1 MSFNLLDPKLREKII
16 TKLEWKSL
24 TPVQEASIP
33 EIIKRKDLIILAPTA
48 GGKTEACFFPILSL
62 MAKERKVGLRCIY
75 LSPIKA
81 LLNNQEV
88 RIKEL
93 GKFLDFKV
101 FKWHGDVSRGKKEK
115 FTISP
120 KEILMTTPESLEVM
134 LCNSKIVKEEIF
146 KNLEF
151 IIVDEIHS
159 FVENSRGIQLIS
171 LLERLSKY
179 TDNPLQRIGLSATV
193 GNPID
198 ILTWLQGSSQRI
210 GVVIKPSKV
219 KKARKV
225 EIKYTEEYEE
235 RLKEIYKRIYGKKA
249 LVFSNSRKNCERIN
263 IDLKKF
269 GVDSYVHH
277 SSIDKNRREAVEEL
291 FKYGRNKTIVATS
304 TLELGIDIGGL
315 DIVIQDSSPRTVS
328 SFLQR
333 MGRTGRREGTISW
346 FVFLPKSQE
355 DLLLSVAIL
364 SLSIDSWVESL
375 KVNKKSYSIYAHQI
389 IMIVFSHF
397 GILADEIYSTLK
409 KVYAFSEITYEEFI
423 EITSYMLEKKIL
435 LADRNKLFIG
445 DELEKDY
452 GGSNFIDLYST
463 FFTEV
468 EYSIKDSGGLV
479 GTLDFAFARP
489 LIVGSHFILAGECW
503 EVVRKN
509 DKKRV
514 INVEKAKIAEEPRW
528 NSKIGFISYEISRRI
543 LKILTER
550 DEYSYLHLKEQN
562 IIYEMR
568 NEYIYEGYSL
578 KKIKIQKIGSK
589 IKIYTFAGNKVNNS
603 LFALISLLDDRIIKD
618 TIEWDNLTIKIPLEF
633 DFKELIYYLGNLK
646 ENFDELLNQSKNEI
660 LSKVEDTDISKFQ
673 KYLPEV
679 FIKQE
684 IFNELY
690 DFTNLKKIIEL
701 DIISSF

>member
-81 LLNNQEV
+81 LLNNQEI

-93 GKFLDFKV
+93 GKFLDFEV

-134 LCNSKIVKEEIF
+134 LCNSKIDKEEIF

-179 TDNPLQRIGLSATV
+179 ADNPLQRIGLSATV

-503 EVVRKN
+503 EVVRKD

-562 IIYEMR
+562 IIDEMR

-690 DFTNLKKIIEL
+690 DFQNLKKIMEL
-701 DIISSF
+701 EIVNSF

>member
-81 LLNNQEV
+81 LLNNQEI

-93 GKFLDFKV
+93 GKFLDFEV

-134 LCNSKIVKEEIF
+134 LCNSKIDKEEIF

-198 ILTWLQGSSQRI
+198 ILTWLQGRSQRI

-219 KKARKV
+219 KKVRKV

-355 DLLLSVAIL
+355 DLLLSVTIL
-364 SLSIDSWVESL
+364 SLSVDSWVESL
-375 KVNKKSYSIYAHQI
+375 KVNKKNYSIYAHQM

-479 GTLDFAFARP
+479 GTLDFAFARH
-489 LIVGSHFILAGECW
+489 LIVGSHFILAGEYW
-503 EVVRKN
+503 EVVRKD

-562 IIYEMR
+562 IIDEMR
-568 NEYIYEGYSL
+568 N
-578 KKIKIQKIGSK
+578 
-589 IKIYTFAGNKVNNS
+589 
-603 LFALISLLDDRIIKD
+603 
-618 TIEWDNLTIKIPLEF
+618 
-633 DFKELIYYLGNLK
+633 
-646 ENFDELLNQSKNEI
+646 
-660 LSKVEDTDISKFQ
+660 
-673 KYLPEV
+673 
-679 FIKQE
+679 
-684 IFNELY
+684 
-690 DFTNLKKIIEL
+690 
-701 DIISSF
+701 

>member
-81 LLNNQEV
+81 LLNNQEI

-93 GKFLDFKV
+93 GKFLDFEV

-134 LCNSKIVKEEIF
+134 LCNSKIDKEEIF

-397 GILADEIYSTLK
+397 GILTDEIYSTLK
-409 KVYAFSEITYEEFI
+409 KVYAFSEISYEEFI

-503 EVVRKN
+503 EVVRKD

-550 DEYSYLHLKEQN
+550 DDYSYLYLKEQN
-562 IIYEMR
+562 VIDEMR
-568 NEYIYEGYSL
+568 NEYIYEGYSF

-603 LFALISLLDDRIIKD
+603 LFALISLLDDRITKD

-673 KYLPEV
+673 KYLPEI

-701 DIISSF
+701 EIMSSF

>member
-16 TKLEWKSL
+16 TKLGWKSL

-93 GKFLDFKV
+93 GKFLDFEV
-101 FKWHGDVSRGKKEK
+101 FKWHGDVSIGKKEK
-115 FTISP
+115 FTTSP

-198 ILTWLQGSSQRI
+198 ILTWLQGRSQRI

-291 FKYGRNKTIVATS
+291 FKYGKNKTIVATS

-409 KVYAFSEITYEEFI
+409 KVYAFSEISYEEFI

-503 EVVRKN
+503 EVVRKD

-543 LKILTER
+543 LKMLTER

-562 IIYEMR
+562 IIDEMR

-603 LFALISLLDDRIIKD
+603 LFALISLLDDRITKD

-673 KYLPEV
+673 KYLPENY
-679 FIKQE
+679 IKQE

-701 DIISSF
+701 EIVSS

>member
-81 LLNNQEV
+81 LLNNQEI

-93 GKFLDFKV
+93 GKFLDFEV

-134 LCNSKIVKEEIF
+134 LCNSKIDKEEIF

-397 GILADEIYSTLK
+397 GILTDEIYSTLK
-409 KVYAFSEITYEEFI
+409 KVYAFSEISYEEFI

-503 EVVRKN
+503 EVVRKD

-550 DEYSYLHLKEQN
+550 DDYSYLYLKEQN
-562 IIYEMR
+562 VIDEMR
-568 NEYIYEGYSL
+568 NEYIYEGYSF

-603 LFALISLLDDRIIKD
+603 LFALISLLDDRITKD

-701 DIISSF
+701 EIMSSF

>member
-81 LLNNQEV
+81 LLNNQEI

-93 GKFLDFKV
+93 GKFLDFEV

-134 LCNSKIVKEEIF
+134 LCNSKIDKEEIF

-198 ILTWLQGSSQRI
+198 ILTWLQGRSQRI

-219 KKARKV
+219 KKVRKV

-304 TLELGIDIGGL
+304 TLELGIDIGRL

-364 SLSIDSWVESL
+364 SLSVDSWVESL
-375 KVNKKSYSIYAHQI
+375 KVNKKNYSIYAHQM

-489 LIVGSHFILAGECW
+489 LIVGSHFILAGEYW
-503 EVVRKN
+503 EVVRKD

-550 DEYSYLHLKEQN
+550 DKYSYLHLKEQN
-562 IIYEMR
+562 IIDEMR

-603 LFALISLLDDRIIKD
+603 LFALISLLDDRITED

-673 KYLPEV
+673 KYLPENY
-679 FIKQE
+679 IKQE

-701 DIISSF
+701 EIVSS

>member
-93 GKFLDFKV
+93 GKFLDFEV

-134 LCNSKIVKEEIF
+134 LCNSKIDKEEIF

-375 KVNKKSYSIYAHQI
+375 KVNKKNYSIYAHQM

-489 LIVGSHFILAGECW
+489 LIVGSYFILAGEFW
-503 EVVRKN
+503 EVVRKD

-550 DEYSYLHLKEQN
+550 DKYSYLHLKEQN
-562 IIYEMR
+562 IIDEMR

-673 KYLPEV
+673 KYLPENY
-679 FIKQE
+679 IKQE

-701 DIISSF
+701 EIVSS

>member
-101 FKWHGDVSRGKKEK
+101 FKWHGDVSISKKEK
-115 FTISP
+115 FTTSP

-146 KNLEF
+146 KNLKF
-151 IIVDEIHS
+151 IIVDEIHY

-219 KKARKV
+219 KKVRKV

-423 EITSYMLEKKIL
+423 EIISYMLEKKIL

-489 LIVGSHFILAGECW
+489 LIVGSHFILAGEYW
-503 EVVRKN
+503 EVVRKD

-550 DEYSYLHLKEQN
+550 DKYSYLHLKEQN
-562 IIYEMR
+562 IIDEMR

-646 ENFDELLNQSKNEI
+646 ENFDKLLNQSKNEI

-673 KYLPEV
+673 KYLPENY
-679 FIKQE
+679 IKQE

-701 DIISSF
+701 EIVSS

>member
-93 GKFLDFKV
+93 GKFLDFEV

-134 LCNSKIVKEEIF
+134 LCNSKIDKEEIF

-159 FVENSRGIQLIS
+159 FVENGRGIQLIS

-375 KVNKKSYSIYAHQI
+375 KVNKKNYSIYAHQM

-489 LIVGSHFILAGECW
+489 LIVGSHFILAGEYW
-503 EVVRKN
+503 EVVRKD

-550 DEYSYLHLKEQN
+550 DKYSYLHLKEQN
-562 IIYEMR
+562 IIDEMR

-673 KYLPEV
+673 KYLPENY
-679 FIKQE
+679 IKQE

-701 DIISSF
+701 EIVSS

>member
-24 TPVQEASIP
+24 KPVQEASIP

-81 LLNNQEV
+81 LLNNQEI

-93 GKFLDFKV
+93 GKFLDFEV

-134 LCNSKIVKEEIF
+134 LCNSKIDKEEIF

-364 SLSIDSWVESL
+364 SLSVDSWVESL
-375 KVNKKSYSIYAHQI
+375 KVNKKSYSIYAHQM

-503 EVVRKN
+503 EVVRKD

-528 NSKIGFISYEISRRI
+528 NSKIGLISYEISRRI

-550 DEYSYLHLKEQN
+550 DKYSYLHLKEQN
-562 IIYEMR
+562 IIDEMR

-603 LFALISLLDDRIIKD
+603 LFALISLLDDRITKD

-673 KYLPEV
+673 KYLPEI

-701 DIISSF
+701 EIISSF